1 MANPNLIG
9 TTAIRGNT
17 AYVLPSVTT
26 AGQTNWTHNGT
37 TALTGLTP
45 AANSVNKINS
55 IVVTNLTGSN
65 ASLYVSIANNATWG
79 SGTAYYIAYNITVP
93 PTSSIIVT
101 DRTNY
106 FYVTENQSVGVQS
119 GTASALSFVAS
130 FEVIT

>member
-1 MANPNLIG
+1 MANPNLIS
-9 TTAIRGNT
+9 TTSIYGNT
-17 AYVLPSVTT
+17 AYASPSST
-26 AGQTNWTHNGT
+26 AAGITLWTHNGS

-45 AANSVNKINS
+45 ASNSVNKINS

-106 FYVTENQSVGVQS
+106 FYVTENQSVGVQT

>member
-1 MANPNLIG
+1 MANPNLISV
-9 TTAIRGNT
+9 TDIRGNT

-26 AGQTNWTHNGT
+26 AWQANWTHNGT

-106 FYVTENQSVGVQS
+106 FYVTENQSVAVQTS
-119 GTASALSFVAS
+119 VVSALSFVAS

>member
-1 MANPNLIG
+1 MANPNLINV
-9 TTAIRGNT
+9 TDIRGNT

-26 AGQTNWTHNGT
+26 AGQTNWTHNGS

-106 FYVTENQSVGVQS
+106 FYVTENQSVAVQT

>member
-1 MANPNLIG
+1 MANPNLISV
-9 TTAIRGNT
+9 TDIRGNT

-26 AGQTNWTHNGT
+26 AGQANWTHNGT

-106 FYVTENQSVGVQS
+106 FYVTENQSVAVQTS
-119 GTASALSFVAS
+119 VVSALSFVAS

>member
-9 TTAIRGNT
+9 VTAIRGNT

-106 FYVTENQSVGVQS
+106 FYVTENQSVAVQTS
-119 GTASALSFVAS
+119 VVSALSFVAS

>member
-9 TTAIRGNT
+9 TTTIYGNT
-17 AYVLPSVTT
+17 GYLLPSVTT
-26 AGQTNWTHNGT
+26 AGQVNWTHNGS

-45 AANSVNKINS
+45 AAGSVNKINS
-55 IVVTNLTGSN
+55 IVVTNVTGSN
-65 ASLYVSIANNATWG
+65 ASLYVSIANNPTWG

-93 PTSSIIVT
+93 PAASIIVT

-119 GTASALSFVAS
+119 GTASALVFVAS

>member
-1 MANPNLIG
+1 MANPNLINS
-9 TTAIRGNT
+9 TSIYGNT

-26 AGQTNWTHNGT
+26 AGQANWTYNGT

-45 AANSVNKINS
+45 AASSVNKINS

-93 PTSSIIVT
+93 PTASIIVT

-106 FYVTENQSVGVQS
+106 FYVTENQSVAVQTS
-119 GTASALSFVAS
+119 VVSALSFVAS

>member
-106 FYVTENQSVGVQS
+106 FYVTENQSVAVQTS
-119 GTASALSFVAS
+119 VVSALSFVAS

>member
-26 AGQTNWTHNGT
+26 AGQTNWTHNGS

-106 FYVTENQSVGVQS
+106 FYVTENQSVAVQTS
-119 GTASALSFVAS
+119 VVSALSFVAS

>member
-9 TTAIRGNT
+9 TTTIYGNT
-17 AYVLPSVTT
+17 GYILPAVTT

-37 TALTGLTP
+37 TAG
-45 AANSVNKINS
+45 SVNKINS
-55 IVVTNLTGSN
+55 IVVTNVTGTN
-65 ASLYVSIANNATWG
+65 ASLYVSIANNPTWG

-119 GTASALSFVAS
+119 GTASALVFVAS

>member
-1 MANPNLIG
+1 MANPNLINV
-9 TTAIRGNT
+9 TDIRGNT

-26 AGQTNWTHNGT
+26 AGQTNWTHNGS

-106 FYVTENQSVGVQS
+106 FYVTENQSVAVQTS
-119 GTASALSFVAS
+119 VVSALSFVAS